1 MILTFLGEQVR
12 SRDCTRDFDF
22 DFDFDFGFDF
32 DFDLTFFLCLSAD
45 NDFSEQF

>member
-32 DFDLTFFLCLSAD
+32 DLTFFLILSAD